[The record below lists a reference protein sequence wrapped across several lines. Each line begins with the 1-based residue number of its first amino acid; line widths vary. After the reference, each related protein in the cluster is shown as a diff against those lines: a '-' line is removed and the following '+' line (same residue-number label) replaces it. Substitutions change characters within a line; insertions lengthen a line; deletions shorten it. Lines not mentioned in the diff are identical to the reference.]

1 VKFLKNRKMSR
12 KNQSSRFKTAPD
24 ILREIQYLQLSDT
37 FNFECT
43 RCGECCRNV
52 EWSVLLEPYD
62 LFRIAQYFKRGDR
75 PGQRV
80 EDVIMEYT
88 DITTL
93 PNADYPI
100 FLMKTQGSLKSCV
113 FLKDGRC
120 SIHEAK
126 PKACRLYPLGA
137 WPNDAMN
144 GFNYFIASQKQHHFS
159 GPSIRVS
166 DWMDANFSV
175 DDRSVTLEEA
185 QSIKELAPVIRLLK
199 NSGVSPKLVLQPLII
214 FKYVFFE
221 LDEPFL
227 PQLSRNTEQLKKI
240 LLGIA
245 KETKR

>member
-1 VKFLKNRKMSR
+1 MKNRKMSR

-126 PKACRLYPLGA
+126 PKAAGFIPWERGRMTIRMDSIILSPHRNSIISAVPRYVSATGWMPTSAWMTDRLHL
-137 WPNDAMN
+137 
-144 GFNYFIASQKQHHFS
+144 
-159 GPSIRVS
+159 R
-166 DWMDANFSV
+166 
-175 DDRSVTLEEA
+175 
-185 QSIKELAPVIRLLK
+185 RL
-199 NSGVSPKLVLQPLII
+199 NQ
-214 FKYVFFE
+214 
-221 LDEPFL
+221 
-227 PQLSRNTEQLKKI
+227 SRNWRRLSDF
-240 LLGIA
+240 
-245 KETKR
+245 